1 MSKEDTII
9 QTVFKVSNRTKGEA
23 LIYNVL
29 AKCEN
34 KTDLI
39 KNALFHYIVNIQ
51 NGFTIDRAFPYD
63 EIDKYTSLEKEKVVY
78 VNNQSYG
85 QISHTND
92 NQYELE
98 NEDDIY
104 NNDELDN
111 SDDNE
116 YDEEYEEYED
126 NNYEDDNMDLL

>member
-51 NGFTIDRAFPYD
+51 NGIIIDRAFPYN
-63 EIDKYTSLEKEKVVY
+63 EIDKYTSLEKEKFVY

-85 QISHTND
+85 QIGYNNGSQEEFD
-92 NQYELE
+92 GDSDDEL
-98 NEDDIY
+98 NEDD
-104 NNDELDN
+104 
-111 SDDNE
+111 
-116 YDEEYEEYED
+116 
-126 NNYEDDNMDLL
+126 YEDDVVSSEENEYEYDNMDIL